1 MSFYIIQGGNRL
13 EGSLAIHGAK
23 NSVLPILAA
32 ATLCGDCTLQNC
44 PRLTDV
50 EVAMDI
56 LRHLGCD
63 AHWQGSQIVTSQTGG
78 GDCHIPDELM
88 GAMRSSIVFL
98 GAIVG
103 RFGCAEVTLPG
114 GCELGSRPIDLH
126 LSALTS
132 MGAEIVEQGKTL
144 LCTAPSGLHGA
155 EITLPFPSVGA
166 TENVIIAAS
175 TADGTTVLRGGAREP
190 EISDLIA
197 FLRGCGAQIGVGIDG
212 TITIRGVQSL
222 GGCTHSVIPDRI
234 AAGTY
239 LCAAAITGGSLE
251 LTGIK
256 PGHVLSMLAVLS
268 NAGCIVRTGVNDLSL
283 TAPRR
288 LRELGTIKT
297 GPYPGFPTDMQAV
310 MMAAATTTEGV
321 TTFVENIFDD
331 RYRQIPQLR
340 KLGCDIVHQGRIA
353 VVTGVPELHGAMMRC
368 TDLRGGAAL
377 VTAALAAQ
385 GESIISELQH
395 IDRGYESFE
404 QNLKALGANIIRNGR

>member
-32 ATLCGDCTLQNC
+32 ATLCGDCRLLNC

-56 LRHLGCD
+56 LRHLGCS
-63 AHWQGSQIVTSQTGG
+63 AEWQGSEIVTTQTAG

-98 GAIVG
+98 GAVMA
-103 RFGCAEVTLPG
+103 RFGCAQLTLPG

-126 LSALTS
+126 IAALSL
-132 MGAEIVEQGKTL
+132 MGAQIAEDGKTL
-144 LCTAPSGLHGA
+144 FCTAPTGLHGA
-155 EITLPFPSVGA
+155 EIMLPFPSVGA

-175 TADGTTVLRGGAREP
+175 TARGTTVLRGGAREP

-197 FLRGCGAQIGVGIDG
+197 FLCGCGADIDVEIDG
-212 TITIRGVQSL
+212 TVTIHGVAEL
-222 GGCTHSVIPDRI
+222 GGCSHSVIPDRI

-239 LCAAAITGGSLE
+239 LSAAAMTGGSLE

-256 PGHVLSMLAVLS
+256 PAHILSVLAILS
-268 NAGCIVRTGVNDLSL
+268 NAGCVVRTGISTVSL
-283 TAPRR
+283 TAPHR
-288 LRELGTIKT
+288 LKELGTIKT

-310 MMAAATTTEGV
+310 MMAVSVMADGTTT
-321 TTFVENIFDD
+321 FLENIFDG
-331 RYRQIPQLR
+331 RYRQIPQLK
-340 KLGCDIVHQGRIA
+340 KLGCNIVQQGRIA
-353 VVTGVPELHGAMMRC
+353 VVSGVPMLHGAVMHC

-385 GESIISELQH
+385 GESIITELQH
-395 IDRGYESFE
+395 IDRGYESFDK
-404 QNLKALGANIIRNGR
+404 NLMTLGAKIKRNGR